1 MADAKVLDFEEAL
14 GRRLAPLRL
23 GTLEL
28 SGDRI
33 RLHADCSLTE
43 GAARTLAA
51 QLVALADQLRASKAT
66 SATANQTTSPRET

>member
-1 MADAKVLDFEEAL
+1 MASTVTDLDEWKAAQ
-14 GRRLAPLRL
+14 LAPLRL

-28 SGDRI
+28 AGDRI

-51 QLVALADQLRASKAT
+51 QLLVKADELAAARGSVK
-66 SATANQTTSPRET
+66 P